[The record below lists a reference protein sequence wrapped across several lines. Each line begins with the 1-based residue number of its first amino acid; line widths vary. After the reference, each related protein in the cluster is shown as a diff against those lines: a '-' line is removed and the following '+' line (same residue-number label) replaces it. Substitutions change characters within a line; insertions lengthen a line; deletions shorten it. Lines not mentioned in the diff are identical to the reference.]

1 MRVGMDGSRLVGDM
15 SGIGR
20 YVRGL
25 MAPLDAAM
33 PDTEFF
39 VYCKQ
44 LEALQLPSPRWQVVY
59 ETSPEARALPNVLWV
74 KLRLGT
80 LARRDRLDVFW
91 ATNTLMPFH
100 LGDVFTVSTVYDL
113 NHVLVPQSM
122 SLVNR
127 LAHRFWLAEDVR
139 CAQATVA
146 ISHGTAARMRALLS
160 RAADFIAQP
169 GIPLA
174 DVPIS
179 MDQADD
185 ALAGMDVGTPYFLA
199 VGTREPRKNLA
210 VTIEAIRWLKAN
222 SSSYASHRL
231 VLAGGKGWGG
241 DPLSRTAPD
250 WVQPLGYVSD
260 VQLAALYTR
269 AAAFVFPS
277 LYEGFGIPV
286 SEALLYGCPVVA
298 SDTPEL
304 REAGSDDVV
313 YVSPEPEAVAAGLRR
328 ALERKR
334 PVPQRP
340 DHDWYSSALVMR
352 EALMQAIREKRTA

>member
-1 MRVGMDGSRLVGDM
+1 MRIGIDGSRLVGDM

-44 LEALQLPSPRWQVVY
+44 RATLLLPSPRWQVMY
-59 ETSPEARALPNVLWV
+59 ETNPVARALPNVLWA

-80 LARRDRLDVFW
+80 LARRDCLDAFW
-91 ATNTLMPFH
+91 ATNTLMPLR
-100 LGDVFTVSTVYDL
+100 LGNVPTVSTVYDL
-113 NHVLVPQSM
+113 NHMLVPQSM

-139 CAQATVA
+139 HAQSTVA
-146 ISHGTAARMRALLS
+146 ISHGTASRMRGLLG
-160 RAADFIAQP
+160 RAADFIALP

-174 DVPIS
+174 DFPITI
-179 MDQADD
+179 DQADNT
-185 ALAGMDVGTPYFLA
+185 LADMDVGTPYFLA

-210 VTIEAIRWLKAN
+210 VTIEAIHQLRAN
-222 SSSYASHRL
+222 GGSYATHRL
-231 VLAGGKGWGG
+231 VLAGGKGWG
-241 DPLSRTAPD
+241 DDSLSRTAPD
-250 WVQPLGYVSD
+250 WVQSLGYVSD

-340 DHDWYSSALVMR
+340 DHDWHSSALVMR
-352 EALMQAIREKRTA
+352 EALMQAIHEKRTA